1 MSEMNYGSETLP
13 LILDWFT
20 NPLVV
25 KVFVV
30 ILCTAIVSFVSR
42 RMINKMKGLVENT
55 DSLWDDALLGSVRQ
69 PLNLLIWIL
78 GVSLAAELIA
88 DNHNDLQIPMIA
100 SIRYLGFIA
109 LLAFFAVRVVTEIE
123 KTYIAK
129 GSDETTVTA
138 VAKLVRISLVI
149 TAGLMTLQTL
159 GVSISGV
166 LAFGGVGGI
175 AVGFAAQDLLS
186 NFFGGLV
193 IYLDR
198 PFKVGD
204 WIRSPDREIEGTVIK
219 IGWRL
224 TEIRTFDQR
233 PLYIPN
239 SMFSTISLEN
249 PSRMLNRRIYETIGL
264 RYADID
270 KLGAIV
276 ADVEAML
283 RTHPD
288 IDIQRT
294 LMVNFNAFSDSSLD
308 FFVYTFTKTT
318 NWVKFHSIKQDVL
331 MQIATIISKHGAEMA
346 FPTTTVHIEPE
357 D

>member
-1 MSEMNYGSETLP
+1 MNYDSETLP

-30 ILCTAIVSFVSR
+30 ILCTAIVSSVSR
-42 RMINKMKGLVENT
+42 RAINKMKSLVEST
-55 DSLWDDALLGSVRQ
+55 DSLWDDALLGSVSQ

-88 DNHNDLQIPMIA
+88 DNHNDLQIPLIA

-109 LLAFFAVRVVTEIE
+109 LLAFFAVRVVSEIE
-123 KTYIAK
+123 KTYISK

-249 PSRMLNRRIYETIGL
+249 PSRMSNRRIYETIGL
-264 RYADID
+264 RYADVD
-270 KLGAIV
+270 KVGAIV
-276 ADVEAML
+276 ADVETML

-288 IDIQRT
+288 IDTQRT
-294 LMVNFNAFSDSSLD
+294 LMVNFNAFSASSLD

-318 NWVKFHSIKQDVL
+318 NWVEFHAIKQEIL
-331 MQIATIISKHGAEMA
+331 MQIAGIISKHGAEIA
-346 FPTTTVHIEPE
+346 FPTTTVHIEPG

>member
-1 MSEMNYGSETLP
+1 VSDTNYGSETLP
-13 LILDWFT
+13 LVLDWFT

-30 ILCTAIVSFVSR
+30 ILCTAIVSSVCR
-42 RMINKMKGLVENT
+42 RVINKMKGLVEST

-88 DNHNDLQIPMIA
+88 DNHNDLQIPMIN

-109 LLAFFAVRVVTEIE
+109 LLAFFAVRVVSEIE

-264 RYADID
+264 RYADVD
-270 KLGAIV
+270 KVGAIV
-276 ADVEAML
+276 ADVETML

-318 NWVKFHSIKQDVL
+318 NWVEFHGIKQDVL
-331 MQIATIISKHGAEMA
+331 MQIATIIRKHGAEMA

-357 D
+357 G

>member
-1 MSEMNYGSETLP
+1 MSEMNSGGEWLSLV
-13 LILDWFT
+13 LGWFT
-20 NPLVV
+20 DPLVGR
-25 KVFVV
+25 VFLIV
-30 ILCTAIVSFVSR
+30 LGTAIISSMSR
-42 RMINKMKGLVENT
+42 RFIKRLGGLVKKT
-55 DSLWDDALLGSVRQ
+55 DSLWDDALLATVSQ

-78 GVSLAAELIA
+78 GISVAAELIA
-88 DNHNDLQIPMIA
+88 ESGNDTQIPMIN
-100 SIRYLGFIA
+100 SIRYLAFIG
-109 LLAFFAVRVVTEIE
+109 LLAFFCVRLLTEIE
-123 KTYIAK
+123 KAYIAS
-129 GSDETTVTA
+129 GADETTVNA
-138 VAKLVRISLVI
+138 VAKLVRISLFI

-166 LAFGGVGGI
+166 LAFGGVGGL
-175 AVGFAAQDLLS
+175 AVGFAAQDLLA

-264 RYADID
+264 RYADMNQMA
-270 KLGAIV
+270 AIV
-276 ADVEAML
+276 ADVETML
-283 RTHPD
+283 RTNAD
-288 IDIQRT
+288 IDVEKT
-294 LMVNFNAFSDSSLD
+294 LMVNFNQFSESTLD

-318 NWVKFHSIKQDVL
+318 NWVEFHAIKQNVL
-331 MQIATIISKHGAEMA
+331 MKIADIINEHGAEIA
-346 FPTTTVHIEPE
+346 FPTSTIHIEPE
-357 D
+357 A

>member
-1 MSEMNYGSETLP
+1 MNEMNYGSETLP

-25 KVFVV
+25 KVFIV
-30 ILCTAIVSFVSR
+30 ILCTAIVSSVSR
-42 RMINKMKGLVENT
+42 RVINKMKGLVEST
-55 DSLWDDALLGSVRQ
+55 DSLWDDALLGSVSQ

-88 DNHNDLQIPMIA
+88 DNHNDLQIPLIA

-109 LLAFFAVRVVTEIE
+109 LLAFFAVRVVSEIE

-264 RYADID
+264 RYADVD
-270 KLGAIV
+270 KVGAIV
-276 ADVEAML
+276 ADVETML

-294 LMVNFNAFSDSSLD
+294 LMVYFNAFSASSLD

-318 NWVKFHSIKQDVL
+318 NWVEFHGIKQDVL
-331 MQIATIISKHGAEMA
+331 MQIAAIISKHGAEMA
-346 FPTTTVHIEPE
+346 FPTTTVHIEPG